1 MLHAL
6 SVLPSGRTGGVTCK
20 VDNGPN
26 EGTPLRDV
34 FQAGGADRG
43 RGTPAARKRWHG
55 NINGDGNTNERQGAV
70 VRGREIRERIPPRTA
85 GTRTGGHG
93 AAASRYRGVP
103 TPDTA
108 TARAQQ
114 ALATL
119 AQLRTTIA
127 LRSSR
132 VRALT
137 TELGDCIAQA
147 LRDGVNVAALAEAA
161 GQPAGSIR
169 SAAVA
174 RGELY
179 PSGQTRNGHVH
190 IIKELATEL
199 AAAEGARSAAKE
211 ERTQVLALA
220 RKSRLLDDY
229 QLAGASG
236 LKSDEIRKMT
246 RGVGLR
252 VA

>member
-1 MLHAL
+1 M
-6 SVLPSGRTGGVTCK
+6 P
-20 VDNGPN
+20 
-26 EGTPLRDV
+26 
-34 FQAGGADRG
+34 
-43 RGTPAARKRWHG
+43 
-55 NINGDGNTNERQGAV
+55 
-70 VRGREIRERIPPRTA
+70 GREIPERILPRTA
-85 GTRTGGHG
+85 GTGTGGTG
-93 AAASRYRGVP
+93 VAAYRYRGAP
-103 TPDTA
+103 KPDPA

-114 ALATL
+114 ALAML

-137 TELGDCIAQA
+137 AELGDCVAQA
-147 LRDGVNVAALAEAA
+147 LCDGVKVAAVAKAA
-161 GQPAGSIR
+161 GLPAAGIR
-169 SAAVA
+169 SAALA
-174 RGELY
+174 RGDLY
-179 PSGQTRNGHVH
+179 PSGQTRGGHLH
-190 IIKELATEL
+190 LIAGLAAEL
-199 AAAEGARSAAKE
+199 AAAEGARTAAEE
-211 ERTQVLALA
+211 ERTQVLATA

>member
-1 MLHAL
+1 
-6 SVLPSGRTGGVTCK
+6 VPGREIQERILPRTTDTGTGRTGG
-20 VDNGPN
+20 
-26 EGTPLRDV
+26 
-34 FQAGGADRG
+34 
-43 RGTPAARKRWHG
+43 AAY
-55 NINGDGNTNERQGAV
+55 
-70 VRGREIRERIPPRTA
+70 
-85 GTRTGGHG
+85 
-93 AAASRYRGVP
+93 RYRGAP
-103 TPDTA
+103 KPDPA
-108 TARAQQ
+108 TASAQQ

-119 AQLRTTIA
+119 AQLRITIA

-137 TELGDCIAQA
+137 AQLGDYVAQA
-147 LRDGVNVAALAEAA
+147 LCDGVKVAALAQASGLPAA
-161 GQPAGSIR
+161 SIR

-174 RGELY
+174 RGDLY
-179 PSGQTRNGHVH
+179 PSGQSRSGHLH
-190 IIKELATEL
+190 LIAGLAAEL
-199 AAAEGARSAAKE
+199 AAAEGARSAVEE

>member
-1 MLHAL
+1 
-6 SVLPSGRTGGVTCK
+6 VP
-20 VDNGPN
+20 
-26 EGTPLRDV
+26 
-34 FQAGGADRG
+34 
-43 RGTPAARKRWHG
+43 
-55 NINGDGNTNERQGAV
+55 
-70 VRGREIRERIPPRTA
+70 GREIQERILPRTA
-85 GTRTGGHG
+85 GTGTGDAG
-93 AAASRYRGVP
+93 AGYRYRGAP
-103 TPDTA
+103 KPDPA

-137 TELGDCIAQA
+137 AELADYVAQA
-147 LRDGVNVAALAEAA
+147 LCGGVKVATLAQAA
-161 GQPAGSIR
+161 GLTAASIR
-169 SAAVA
+169 SAALA
-174 RGELY
+174 PGDLY
-179 PSGQTRNGHVH
+179 PSGQTRSGHLHV
-190 IIKELATEL
+190 IAGL
-199 AAAEGARSAAKE
+199 AAALAGAEGARSAAE
-211 ERTQVLALA
+211 DERTQVLAMA

>member
-1 MLHAL
+1 M
-6 SVLPSGRTGGVTCK
+6 P
-20 VDNGPN
+20 
-26 EGTPLRDV
+26 
-34 FQAGGADRG
+34 
-43 RGTPAARKRWHG
+43 
-55 NINGDGNTNERQGAV
+55 
-70 VRGREIRERIPPRTA
+70 GREIQERIPPRTA
-85 GTRTGGHG
+85 GTGTGGAG
-93 AAASRYRGVP
+93 VAAYRYRGTPKPDP
-103 TPDTA
+103 T

-119 AQLRTTIA
+119 TQLRTTIA

-137 TELGDCIAQA
+137 TELADYVAQA
-147 LRDGVNVAALAEAA
+147 LCDGVKVAALAQAA
-161 GQPAGSIR
+161 GLPAASIR
-169 SAAVA
+169 SAALA

-179 PSGQTRNGHVH
+179 PSGQTRIGHLH
-190 IIKELATEL
+190 LIEGLAAEL
-199 AAAEGARSAAKE
+199 AAAEGTRSAAE
-211 ERTQVLALA
+211 DERTQILALA

>member
-1 MLHAL
+1 
-6 SVLPSGRTGGVTCK
+6 VP
-20 VDNGPN
+20 
-26 EGTPLRDV
+26 
-34 FQAGGADRG
+34 
-43 RGTPAARKRWHG
+43 
-55 NINGDGNTNERQGAV
+55 
-70 VRGREIRERIPPRTA
+70 GREIQERKPPRKA
-85 GTRTGGHG
+85 GTGTGGAG
-93 AAASRYRGVP
+93 VTAYRYRGAP
-103 TPDTA
+103 KPDPA
-108 TARAQQ
+108 TARAQR
-114 ALATL
+114 ALAML

-137 TELGDCIAQA
+137 AELGDYVAQA
-147 LRDGVNVAALAEAA
+147 LCDGVKVAAVAKAA
-161 GQPAGSIR
+161 GLPAASVR
-169 SAAVA
+169 YAALA

-179 PSGQTRNGHVH
+179 PTGQTRSGHLH
-190 IIKELATEL
+190 LIAGLAAEL
-199 AAAEGARSAAKE
+199 AAAEGARSAAEE
-211 ERTQVLALA
+211 ERTQVLAMA

>member
-1 MLHAL
+1 M
-6 SVLPSGRTGGVTCK
+6 P
-20 VDNGPN
+20 
-26 EGTPLRDV
+26 
-34 FQAGGADRG
+34 
-43 RGTPAARKRWHG
+43 
-55 NINGDGNTNERQGAV
+55 
-70 VRGREIRERIPPRTA
+70 GREIQERILPRTA
-85 GTRTGGHG
+85 DTGTGRT
-93 AAASRYRGVP
+93 AYRYRGAP
-103 TPDTA
+103 KADPA

-137 TELGDCIAQA
+137 AELGDCVAQA
-147 LRDGVNVAALAEAA
+147 MCDGVKVAALAQAA
-161 GQPAGSIR
+161 GLPAANIR
-169 SAAVA
+169 SIAVA
-174 RGELY
+174 RGDLY
-179 PSGQTRNGHVH
+179 PSDQSRSSHLHLIAGLAS
-190 IIKELATEL
+190 ELAV
-199 AAAEGARSAAKE
+199 AEGARSAAE
-211 ERTQVLALA
+211 VERTQVLAMA

>member
-1 MLHAL
+1 ML
-6 SVLPSGRTGGVTCK
+6 
-20 VDNGPN
+20 
-26 EGTPLRDV
+26 
-34 FQAGGADRG
+34 
-43 RGTPAARKRWHG
+43 
-55 NINGDGNTNERQGAV
+55 
-70 VRGREIRERIPPRTA
+70 GRETQERTLPRAA
-85 GTRTGGHG
+85 GSGTGRSGV
-93 AAASRYRGVP
+93 AAYRYRGAP
-103 TPDTA
+103 TPDPA

-114 ALATL
+114 VLASL
-119 AQLRTTIA
+119 AQLRRTIA

-137 TELGDCIAQA
+137 AELGDCVAQA
-147 LRDGVNVAALAEAA
+147 VCDGVKVAALAQATGVPAA
-161 GQPAGSIR
+161 SIR

-179 PSGQTRNGHVH
+179 PSGQSRSDHLHLIAG
-190 IIKELATEL
+190 LALEL
-199 AAAEGARSAAKE
+199 AAAEGARSALEE
-211 ERTQVLALA
+211 ERTQILALA
-220 RKSRLLDDY
+220 RKSRVLDDY

>member
-1 MLHAL
+1 M
-6 SVLPSGRTGGVTCK
+6 P
-20 VDNGPN
+20 
-26 EGTPLRDV
+26 
-34 FQAGGADRG
+34 
-43 RGTPAARKRWHG
+43 
-55 NINGDGNTNERQGAV
+55 
-70 VRGREIRERIPPRTA
+70 GREIQERILARTT
-85 GTRTGGHG
+85 GTGTGGAG
-93 AAASRYRGVP
+93 VAAYRYRGVP
-103 TPDTA
+103 KPDPA

-114 ALATL
+114 ALAML

-137 TELGDCIAQA
+137 AELGDCVAQA
-147 LRDGVNVAALAEAA
+147 VCDGVKVAAVAKAA
-161 GQPAGSIR
+161 GVPAASIR
-169 SAAVA
+169 SAARA

-179 PSGQTRNGHVH
+179 PSGQTRNRHLDLIAG
-190 IIKELATEL
+190 LAAEL
-199 AAAEGARSAAKE
+199 AAAEGTRSAAE
-211 ERTQVLALA
+211 AERTQVLAVA

-236 LKSDEIRKMT
+236 LKSDEIRKVT

>member
-1 MLHAL
+1 
-6 SVLPSGRTGGVTCK
+6 VP
-20 VDNGPN
+20 
-26 EGTPLRDV
+26 
-34 FQAGGADRG
+34 
-43 RGTPAARKRWHG
+43 
-55 NINGDGNTNERQGAV
+55 
-70 VRGREIRERIPPRTA
+70 GREIQERIPPRTA
-85 GTRTGGHG
+85 GLGTGFGG
-93 AAASRYRGVP
+93 PAYRYRGAP
-103 TPDTA
+103 KPDPA

-114 ALATL
+114 ALVML

-137 TELGDCIAQA
+137 TELGVCVAQA
-147 LRDGVNVAALAEAA
+147 LCDGVKVAAIAKSAGLPAA
-161 GQPAGSIR
+161 GIR

-174 RGELY
+174 RGDLY
-179 PSGQTRNGHVH
+179 PSGQSRGGHLH
-190 IIKELATEL
+190 LIAGLAAEL
-199 AAAEGARSAAKE
+199 AAAEGVRSAAEE

-236 LKSDEIRKMT
+236 LRSDEISKMT

>member
-1 MLHAL
+1 M
-6 SVLPSGRTGGVTCK
+6 PS
-20 VDNGPN
+20 
-26 EGTPLRDV
+26 
-34 FQAGGADRG
+34 
-43 RGTPAARKRWHG
+43 
-55 NINGDGNTNERQGAV
+55 
-70 VRGREIRERIPPRTA
+70 REIQERILARTA
-85 GTRTGGHG
+85 GTGTGGAG
-93 AAASRYRGVP
+93 VAAYRYRGVP
-103 TPDTA
+103 KPDPA

-114 ALATL
+114 ALAML

-137 TELGDCIAQA
+137 AELGDCVAQA
-147 LRDGVNVAALAEAA
+147 VCDGVKVAAVAKAA
-161 GQPAGSIR
+161 GLPAASIR
-169 SAAVA
+169 SAALA

-179 PSGQTRNGHVH
+179 PSGQTRNRHLDLIAG
-190 IIKELATEL
+190 LAAEL
-199 AAAEGARSAAKE
+199 AAAEGTRSAAE
-211 ERTQVLALA
+211 EQRTQVLALA

-236 LKSDEIRKMT
+236 LKSDEIRKVT

>member
-1 MLHAL
+1 
-6 SVLPSGRTGGVTCK
+6 VP
-20 VDNGPN
+20 
-26 EGTPLRDV
+26 
-34 FQAGGADRG
+34 
-43 RGTPAARKRWHG
+43 
-55 NINGDGNTNERQGAV
+55 
-70 VRGREIRERIPPRTA
+70 GREIQERILARTA
-85 GTRTGGHG
+85 GTGTGGARV
-93 AAASRYRGVP
+93 AAYRYRGVP
-103 TPDTA
+103 KPDPA

-119 AQLRTTIA
+119 ARLRTTIA

-137 TELGDCIAQA
+137 AELGDCVAQA
-147 LRDGVNVAALAEAA
+147 VCDGVKVAAVAKAA
-161 GQPAGSIR
+161 GLPAASIR
-169 SAAVA
+169 SAALA

-179 PSGQTRNGHVH
+179 PSGQTRNRHLDLIAGLAA
-190 IIKELATEL
+190 ELAV
-199 AAAEGARSAAKE
+199 AERTRSAAEE

-236 LKSDEIRKMT
+236 LKSDEIRKVT

>member
-1 MLHAL
+1 M
-6 SVLPSGRTGGVTCK
+6 P
-20 VDNGPN
+20 
-26 EGTPLRDV
+26 
-34 FQAGGADRG
+34 
-43 RGTPAARKRWHG
+43 
-55 NINGDGNTNERQGAV
+55 
-70 VRGREIRERIPPRTA
+70 GREIQERILAPTTGTGTGGAGTA
-85 GTRTGGHG
+85 GY
-93 AAASRYRGVP
+93 RYRGVP
-103 TPDTA
+103 KPDPA

-114 ALATL
+114 ALAML

-137 TELGDCIAQA
+137 AELGDCVAQA
-147 LRDGVNVAALAEAA
+147 VCDGVKVAAVAKAA
-161 GQPAGSIR
+161 GLPAASIR
-169 SAAVA
+169 SATLA

-179 PSGQTRNGHVH
+179 PSGQTRNRHLDLIAG
-190 IIKELATEL
+190 LAAGL
-199 AAAEGARSAAKE
+199 AAAEGTRSAAEE
-211 ERTQVLALA
+211 ERTQVLAAA

-236 LKSDEIRKMT
+236 LKSDEIRKVT

>member
-1 MLHAL
+1 MPGKK
-6 SVLPSGRTGGVTCK
+6 SQERTLPRIAGAEK
-20 VDNGPN
+20 
-26 EGTPLRDV
+26 
-34 FQAGGADRG
+34 GGAG
-43 RGTPAARKRWHG
+43 
-55 NINGDGNTNERQGAV
+55 V
-70 VRGREIRERIPPRTA
+70 VAYG
-85 GTRTGGHG
+85 
-93 AAASRYRGVP
+93 YRGVP
-103 TPDTA
+103 KPDTA

-137 TELGDCIAQA
+137 TELGDCVAQA
-147 LRDGVNVAALAEAA
+147 LCDGVKVAALAEAA
-161 GQPAGSIR
+161 CQPAANIR
-169 SAAVA
+169 SAAGA

-179 PSGQTRNGHVH
+179 PSGQTRHGHVH
-190 IIKELATEL
+190 IIKGLAAEL
-199 AAAEGARSAAKE
+199 AAAEGARSAAEE

-236 LKSDEIRKMT
+236 LKADEIRKMT

>member
-1 MLHAL
+1 M
-6 SVLPSGRTGGVTCK
+6 P
-20 VDNGPN
+20 
-26 EGTPLRDV
+26 
-34 FQAGGADRG
+34 
-43 RGTPAARKRWHG
+43 
-55 NINGDGNTNERQGAV
+55 
-70 VRGREIRERIPPRTA
+70 GREIQERILARTA
-85 GTRTGGHG
+85 GTGTGV
-93 AAASRYRGVP
+93 AAYRYRGVP
-103 TPDTA
+103 KPDPA

-114 ALATL
+114 ALAML

-137 TELGDCIAQA
+137 AELVDCVAQA
-147 LRDGVNVAALAEAA
+147 VCDGVQVAAVAKASGLPAA
-161 GQPAGSIR
+161 SVR
-169 SAAVA
+169 SAALA

-179 PSGQTRNGHVH
+179 PTGQARNRHLDLIAG
-190 IIKELATEL
+190 LAAEL
-199 AAAEGARSAAKE
+199 AAAEGARSAAEE
-211 ERTQVLALA
+211 ERTQVLAMA
-220 RKSRLLDDY
+220 RKSGLLDDY

>member
-1 MLHAL
+1 M
-6 SVLPSGRTGGVTCK
+6 P
-20 VDNGPN
+20 
-26 EGTPLRDV
+26 
-34 FQAGGADRG
+34 
-43 RGTPAARKRWHG
+43 
-55 NINGDGNTNERQGAV
+55 
-70 VRGREIRERIPPRTA
+70 GREIEERIL
-85 GTRTGGHG
+85 TRTTGTGTGGAG
-93 AAASRYRGVP
+93 VAAYRYRGVP
-103 TPDTA
+103 KPDPA

-114 ALATL
+114 ALAML

-137 TELGDCIAQA
+137 AELGDCVAQA
-147 LRDGVNVAALAEAA
+147 VCDGVKVAAVSQAA
-161 GQPAGSIR
+161 GLPAASIR
-169 SAAVA
+169 SAALA

-179 PSGQTRNGHVH
+179 PSGQTRNRHLDLIAG
-190 IIKELATEL
+190 LAADL
-199 AAAEGARSAAKE
+199 AAAGGTRSAAEE

-236 LKSDEIRKMT
+236 LKSDEIRKVT